1 LPGVTDEQTRD
12 IQGARKME
20 ATSQAPLKVLIAD
33 DHPMMLL
40 GLRRALERTESIE
53 IVGEARSG
61 PEVLQMVE
69 RRRPDV
75 VLLDLRMPGMPGVEC
90 VERIKLDWPDV
101 KTVVLSALED
111 KGTIDA
117 ALQAGAS
124 AYIVKSV
131 DTGDIASV
139 VRQAASG
146 AVYHAPSFSRVAR
159 DSAQPADDPLLTAR
173 EHVVLA
179 AAVAG
184 MTTAEISK
192 DLWVS
197 EHTVKF
203 HLTNI
208 YRKLGVTNRAT
219 AISRA
224 LANGIVA
231 VPAERSTA

>member
-1 LPGVTDEQTRD
+1 
-12 IQGARKME
+12 ME

-40 GLRRALERTESIE
+40 GLRRALERAESIE
-53 IVGEARSG
+53 IVGEAGSG

-75 VLLDLRMPGMPGVEC
+75 VLLDLLMPGMPGVEC

-124 AYIVKSV
+124 AYVVKSV
-131 DTGDIASV
+131 NTADIASV

-146 AVYHAPSFSRVAR
+146 AVYHAPLFSRAAR
-159 DSAQPADDPLLTAR
+159 DSAQPANDPVLTAR

-179 AAVAG
+179 AVVAG

-231 VPAERSTA
+231 VPAAERPAA